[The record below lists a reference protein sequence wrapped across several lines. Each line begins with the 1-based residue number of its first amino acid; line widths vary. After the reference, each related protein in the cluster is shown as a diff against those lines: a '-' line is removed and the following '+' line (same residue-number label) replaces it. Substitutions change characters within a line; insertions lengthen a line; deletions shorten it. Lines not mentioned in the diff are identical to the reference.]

1 MKLSMKK
8 ITPEFRDMELL
19 EEVNREAFPED
30 ERIEIPELLQLAQ
43 EERMDTLAVY
53 DGNDFVGFCSL
64 VIEAPMIY
72 VFFLAVD
79 SRKRSMG
86 YGGKIIALLEKTYS
100 EYQIALDL
108 ELIDESSPNLSQR
121 KRRKEFYLRNGFCE
135 TGYCLQYN
143 GMLFELLVLGETFDK
158 EKFIRLLEVKKPKN
172 VPAKLF
178 VRNYL

>member
-1 MKLSMKK
+1 MKLSVKK
-8 ITPEFRDMELL
+8 ITQDFRDMKIL
-19 EEVNREAFPED
+19 EQVNNEAFPEN
-30 ERIEIPELLQLAQ
+30 ERIEIPELLQLAA

-53 DGNDFVGFCSL
+53 DGDDFVGFCSL

-86 YGGKIIALLEKTYS
+86 YGSKIIALLEKTYS

-108 ELIDESSPNLSQR
+108 ELIDESAPNNSQR

-158 EKFIRLLEVKKPKN
+158 EKFIHLLEVKKPKN

-178 VRNYL
+178 QKSA